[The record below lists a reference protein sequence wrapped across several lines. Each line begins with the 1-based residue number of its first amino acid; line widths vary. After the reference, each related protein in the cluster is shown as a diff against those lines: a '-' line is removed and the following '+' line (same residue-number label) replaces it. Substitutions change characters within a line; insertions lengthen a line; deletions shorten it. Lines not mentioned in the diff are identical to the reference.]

1 MIDVTKKYENMID
14 SFNADY
20 ILALNDS
27 YGINYMVQS
36 LKRIKNKESLTKKDE
51 KLLEDL
57 YLLSELD
64 FNLRHGFIKIVKVN
78 ENEK

>member
-1 MIDVTKKYENMID
+1 MIDVTEKYENMIS
-14 SFNADY
+14 SFESDY
-20 ILALNDS
+20 HLIMSDP

-36 LKRIKNKESLTKKDE
+36 LKRIKNKEKLTKNDE

-57 YLLSELD
+57 YLLCDLD

-78 ENEK
+78 ENE